1 MLTRI
6 SDVVNRGVEGL
17 LFVLGL
23 SMSLVVA
30 AQVFSRYVLNHSIFW
45 SEELARYFLVWLT
58 FLGATVAY
66 HRGVH
71 PGVDVLY
78 RRLPPAFQQACRI
91 AVHLAS
97 IGLFGVMTYFGVSF
111 AWFVRLQITP
121 ALGLPKWTV
130 LGIIPLSGLIFL
142 LHALAVFLA
151 DLRRS
156 RP

>member
-6 SDVVNRGVEGL
+6 SETVNRGVEGL
-17 LFVLGL
+17 LFALGL

-66 HRGVH
+66 RRGVH
-71 PGVDVLY
+71 PGVDVVY
-78 RRLPPAFQQACRI
+78 RRLPPAFQRACRV
-91 AVHLAS
+91 AVHLCAMA
-97 IGLFGVMTYFGVSF
+97 LFGVMTGFGCQF

-121 ALGLPKWTV
+121 ALGLPKWIV
-130 LGIIPLSGLIFL
+130 LGIIPLAGIILL
-142 LHALAVFLA
+142 LHTLAFFVH

-156 RP
+156 SP

>member
-1 MLTRI
+1 MLARLSEAI
-6 SDVVNRGVEGL
+6 NRGVEGL
-17 LFVLGL
+17 LFALGL

-30 AQVFSRYVLNHSIFW
+30 AQVFSRYVLNHSLFW

-78 RRLPPAFQQACRI
+78 RRLSPGFQRAFRI
-91 AVHLAS
+91 LVHLAA
-97 IGLFGVMTYFGVSF
+97 IGLFGVMTVYGVRF

-121 ALGLPKWTV
+121 ALGMPKWVV
-130 LGIIPLSGLIFL
+130 LGIIPLAGLIFL
-142 LHALAVFLA
+142 LHALSFLIA
-151 DLRRS
+151 EFRR
-156 RP
+156 RTP

>member
-6 SDVVNRGVEGL
+6 SDAVNRGVEGL
-17 LFVLGL
+17 LFALGL

-30 AQVFSRYVLNHSIFW
+30 AQVFSRYVLNHSLFW

-66 HRGVH
+66 RRGVH

-78 RRLPPAFQQACRI
+78 RRLPAGLQHGCRI
-91 AVHLAS
+91 AVHLTS
-97 IGLFGVMTYFGVSF
+97 IGLFGVMTYFGVAF

-142 LHALAVFLA
+142 LHALAFFIA

-156 RP
+156 SP